1 MVNIMARLK
10 QIFRISV
17 KVSLVLVALAEAAL
31 IFMADFSGYM
41 FDVVIL
47 SLAMGMTVAA
57 EAFSATVPLLPEV
70 MTGAS
75 FAPRIVML
83 NVLADVN
90 PPASRIV

>member
-47 SLAMGMTVAA
+47 SLAMGMTVYCLVRAIRNYT
-57 EAFSATVPLLPEV
+57 SDIRTLGL
-70 MTGAS
+70 
-75 FAPRIVML
+75 
-83 NVLADVN
+83 
-90 PPASRIV
+90 